1 MAALSGKAI
10 FITGSSRGI
19 GCGIAKVCA
28 REGANVAITYRKSR
42 DAAEALAAEVET
54 TYGVS
59 AFVARLDVRD
69 AHAVKRE
76 IRAFAERFGGIDGLV
91 NNAGLVSP
99 GLLVTQPLEKIQELL
114 DTNLLG
120 PIQCA
125 KEALPLMLGKRSGVI
140 VNIGSVASGRPFRGQ
155 SIYAA
160 TKGGLEAFTRALA
173 VEYGR
178 KGIRVHCVV
187 PGPIET
193 EMLDE
198 SRVLAEKEI
207 LSHIP
212 LKTFGTADDVAEMV
226 VFLLSEQSKFVT
238 GGVHV
243 VDGGYL
249 LG

>member
-1 MAALSGKAI
+1 MSSLQGQAI

-19 GCGIAKVCA
+19 GEGIARTCA
-28 REGANVAITYRKSR
+28 REGAHVAITYRKNQE
-42 DAAEALAAEVET
+42 AAEALAAELEA
-54 TYGVS
+54 TYAIS
-59 AFVARLDVRD
+59 AHVAQLDVRD
-69 AHAVKRE
+69 PHAIKRE
-76 IRAFAERFGGIDGLV
+76 VRAFAERFGAVDGLV

-99 GLLVTQPLEKIQELL
+99 GLLVTQPIEKIRELL

-125 KEALPLMLGKRSGVI
+125 KEVLPLMLARRKGVI
-140 VNIGSVASGRPFRGQ
+140 INIGSVASGRPFRGQ

-173 VEYGR
+173 VEYSR
-178 KGIRVHCVV
+178 KGIRAHCIV
-187 PGPIET
+187 PGPIGT

-198 SRVLAEKEI
+198 SRALAEKEI

-212 LKTFGTADDVAEMV
+212 LKTFGTAQDVAEMA
-226 VFLLSEQSKFVT
+226 VFLLSERSKFVT